1 MKIAQNAEI
10 QWGNREE
17 ELDEEGIFNYWED
30 DLYRAYQKEAD
41 AANSLA
47 IQWKGIENANQG

>member
-1 MKIAQNAEI
+1 MEIAQNAGI

-30 DLYRAYQKEAD
+30 DLYRVYQKEAD
-41 AANSLA
+41 AATSLA
-47 IQWKGIENANQG
+47 NQWKRIELVW